1 MRGAAA
7 YKQVDEVSRVEGASA
22 HGLVAILMSEAA
34 EQMAMIEAAYAR
46 GQRAHEAQ
54 AKVQGIL
61 HALEASLD
69 HRRGG
74 ETAALMARVY
84 REARRCLSRAADE
97 ISPLWCKQARETLDP
112 IAEAW
117 LQIGQNHVAGA
128 A

>member
-7 YKQVDEVSRVEGASA
+7 YKQVDQVSRVEGASP
-22 HGLVAILMSEAA
+22 HGLVSILMTEAA
-34 EQMAMIEAAYAR
+34 EQMAMIEAAYTR
-46 GQRAHEAQ
+46 GQRAYAAQ
-54 AKVQGIL
+54 ARVQGIL

-84 REARRCLSRAADE
+84 REARRCLSKAAEE
-97 ISPLWCKQARETLDP
+97 IDPLWCKQARETLDP

-117 LQIGQNHVAGA
+117 VQIGRNQRASAV
-128 A
+128 